1 MSKKNLVI
9 TLTGQDRVGLVE
21 RLTKMVLDF
30 QGNVA
35 ASRMARLGG
44 EFAMLMLVDVAEDK
58 LEALREHVR
67 KLRDEGFKLTTTLT
81 ERGYS
86 AQYAGWMPYEVKLTG
101 ADHEGIVYNV
111 AHHLASQ
118 GINIETMDTNTV
130 MAPMSGIPL
139 FTMDAI
145 VFAPPTLTYRVWHEG
160 LVALGTQLNVEIE
173 VSPYKG

>member
-1 MSKKNLVI
+1 MRQNLVI
-9 TLTGQDRVGLVE
+9 TLTGQDRVGIVE

-30 QGNVA
+30 QGNVG

-44 EFAMLMLVDVAEDK
+44 EFAMLMLVEVPEENLEDF
-58 LEALREHVR
+58 RELVR
-67 KLRDEGFKLTTTLT
+67 KLRDEGFKLTTALT
-81 ERGYS
+81 DRGYS
-86 AQYAGWMPYEVKLTG
+86 ANFAGWMPYEVKLTG

-139 FTMDAI
+139 FTMDAV
-145 VFAPPTLTYRVWHEG
+145 VFAPPSLSYREWHDG
-160 LVALGTQLNVEIE
+160 LMALGTQLNVEIE
-173 VSPYKG
+173 VSPYMG